1 MKQIILDKISFKLD
15 RNQLFKKLHVDP
27 DSDDGKQLTIMIQ
40 HAELIGKPKVL
51 YTLSSIN
58 SLNDEC
64 VTVDSV
70 KLSSRVMQ
78 VNFAEINRVFP
89 YVVTCGREL
98 YEWAGNIEDMLEQY
112 WADIIM
118 EQALT
123 IALKYFHIHMQEE
136 YRLGKFKAMNP
147 GSLEDWPISQQRELF
162 QILGN
167 AREAIG
173 VELTDSY
180 LMLPVKST
188 SGILFQTESNYENC
202 QLCPREDCSNRRA
215 KYNTELY
222 EEKYK
227 ILPHHSM

>member
-1 MKQIILDKISFKLD
+1 MKQIILDRIPFMLD
-15 RNQLFKKLHVDP
+15 RNHLFKKLHIDP
-27 DSDDGKQLTIMIQ
+27 ISEDGTQLATMIK
-40 HAELIGKPKVL
+40 HAEQIGRPRVL

-58 SLNDEC
+58 SLDEEF
-64 VTVDSV
+64 VIVDGV

-78 VNFAEINRVFP
+78 INFADINRVFP

-98 YEWAGNIEDMLEQY
+98 HEWAANIKDMLEQY

-118 EQALT
+118 EQAL
-123 IALKYFHIHMQEE
+123 AVAMKYFHNHMQEE
-136 YRLGKFKAMNP
+136 YRLGRFKAMNP

-167 AREAIG
+167 VRETIG

-202 QLCPREDCSNRRA
+202 QLCPREDCPNRRA
-215 KYNTELY
+215 KYNPELY

-227 ILPHHSM
+227 K